1 MEPTEGLAL
10 VKEAILPLLEEGAVD
25 RDRLTCEIESL
36 KSKQSIESY
45 SLLLLLLTHLRF
57 GEAEAKKH
65 WHAIMLHCKAM
76 SDNLGRDVGVR
87 VALMDYFVNLN
98 KKLSNPKIIDLTMY
112 EQIERSAVTD
122 SLTGLY
128 HHRYFREILQKE
140 IQRAGRFHQ
149 TRSLLFLD
157 LDNFKEVNDS
167 LGHLHGDMVLV
178 EVSEILRRCIRTID
192 IPARYGGEEFAVL
205 LPETDRYGAY
215 VVGERIRRSIEEH
228 FQAREKGAV
237 NHSLTLSGGVA
248 CYPDDAVAVE
258 ELIARADAALYQAK
272 GAGKNQICA
281 HHAERRNFIRITLS
295 DTVVVRQ
302 LEPADGLASA
312 RTVNVSRGG
321 VLFRSERRFPLGS
334 LIEIQFCSRSGH
346 GADSEKEAEGKPRQ
360 SRGKPPEPQ
369 EEGLR
374 LKARVVRLEEAANDD
389 GAPQYDIGCCFVTEK
404 DDDERRIMAYIQSTQ
419 IDPGA

>member
-1 MEPTEGLAL
+1 MELTEGLAR
-10 VKEAILPLLEEGAVD
+10 VKETILPLLEDGAVD
-25 RDRLTCEIESL
+25 GGRLMREIESL
-36 KSKQSIESY
+36 KEKQSIEAY

-57 GEAEAKKH
+57 GEAEAEEH
-65 WHAIMLHCKAM
+65 WRAIMHHCETM
-76 SDNLGRDVGVR
+76 SKNLGRDVGVR

-98 KKLSNPKIIDLTMY
+98 KKLSNPKLIELTMY

-128 HHRYFREILQKE
+128 HHRHFRETLQKE

-178 EVSEILRRCIRTID
+178 EVSEILKRCIRTID
-192 IPARYGGEEFAVL
+192 IAARYGGEEFAVL

-228 FQAREKGAV
+228 FQAREKEGARY
-237 NHSLTLSGGVA
+237 SLTLSGGVA

-295 DTVVVRQ
+295 DTVIVRQ

-334 LIEIQFCSRSGH
+334 LVEIQFLSRSG
-346 GADSEKEAEGKPRQ
+346 GGRADADDEAEGKPRA
-360 SRGKPPEPQ
+360 PE
-369 EEGLR
+369 EGGLR
-374 LKARVVRLEEAANDD
+374 LKARIVRLEEAANDD
-389 GAPQYDIGCCFVTEK
+389 EAPQYEIGCCFVVEG
-404 DDDERRIMAYIQSTQ
+404 DDDERRIMAYIQNTQ
-419 IDPGA
+419 LDPGA